1 MAFKAKT
8 TKSSN
13 LSRRQNF
20 KLKQKQIKA
29 QMGANS
35 GKTAR
40 SVSRH
45 AAIQGVANSMNNRNT
60 TVTIKNESTN
70 NKDKDNSQSQDS
82 TNILGWL
89 N

>member
-60 TVTIKNESTN
+60 TVTIKDGSK